1 MVSKKVTIIDP
12 EGFHMRPAS
21 KFSGEMAKFKANIT
35 IEADGKTANGKS
47 VMTLIASGFKGGTEV
62 EVKCDGEDEQA
73 MLDRACELIA
83 LGADM

>member
-35 IEADGKTANGKS
+35 IEADGKTYRKIKKEQRNRPYS
-47 VMTLIASGFKGGTEV
+47 IEEMMLYDVLF
-62 EVKCDGEDEQA
+62 DEDW
-73 MLDRACELIA
+73 
-83 LGADM
+83 